1 MQIPVEVVQAF
12 PSVSKRM
19 EPVDEF
25 RCVRERIEG
34 KDVVVER
41 YGYRD
46 HSAPISLPGY
56 FGGIKSYVSTLA
68 LSKM

>member
-19 EPVDEF
+19 EPVDKF

>member
-1 MQIPVEVVQAF
+1 MEIPLNVVQAF
-12 PSVSKRM
+12 SSSSQRT
-19 EPVDEF
+19 ETLDEF

-34 KDVVVER
+34 REVLVER

-46 HSAPISLPGY
+46 HSAPLSLGK
-56 FGGIKSYVSTLA
+56 FDGIISYVSTLA

>member
-1 MQIPVEVVQAF
+1 MQIPFEVVRAF
-12 PSVSKRM
+12 PSNP
-19 EPVDEF
+19 EGAQAVDEF
-25 RCVRERIEG
+25 RCVNERIEG
-34 KDVVVER
+34 QDVVVER

-68 LSKM
+68 ISKM

>member
-1 MQIPVEVVQAF
+1 MEIPLNVVRAF
-12 PSVSKRM
+12 PPNSRRV
-19 EPVDEF
+19 EPMDKF
-25 RCVRERIEG
+25 RCVQERIDG

-68 LSKM
+68 ISKM

>member
-46 HSAPISLPGY
+46 HSAPISLPELD
-56 FGGIKSYVSTLA
+56 GIKSYVSTLA